1 MTTKIVGVV
10 GPSGVGKDSVMEAMA
25 SLRKDIK
32 LVRRVI
38 TRPAGAGGEKFICAT
53 DAEFDD
59 LVTQNTFQLWW
70 AAHGLRYGV
79 PRSEVENPDASIVLV
94 NLSRAVLDQARAV
107 FADFSVLSL
116 TAKTET
122 LAARLAA
129 RERETAAEIVARLER
144 ASSMRPL
151 GSDVIE
157 ISNDGPLSETV
168 QSALDTLQP
177 VRA

>member
-1 MTTKIVGVV
+1 MAQVVGVV

-25 SLRKDIK
+25 ALRKDIK

-38 TRPAGAGGEKFICAT
+38 TRPAGAGGERSIGAT
-53 DAEFDD
+53 DQEFDGLIAQD
-59 LVTQNTFQLWW
+59 AFQLWW

-79 PRSEVENPDASIVLV
+79 PRAAVQNPEASIVLV
-94 NLSRAVLDQARAV
+94 NLSRGVLDQARAA
-107 FADFSVLSL
+107 FSDFTVLSL

-129 RERETAAEIVARLER
+129 RGRETSAEIVARLQR
-144 ASSMRPL
+144 AGSLRPQ
-151 GSDVIE
+151 GPDVIE
-157 ISNDGPLSETV
+157 IANDGPLRETV
-168 QSALDTLQP
+168 EKALAALQP